1 LLPHLYPFLGIAFL
15 SLPLIFGSA
24 GLNYMGAGIA
34 GHEVSYESEYP
45 CFPVQ
50 RELLHRIPN
59 LPQNF
64 YGTAGNPVL

>member
-1 LLPHLYPFLGIAFL
+1 
-15 SLPLIFGSA
+15 
-24 GLNYMGAGIA
+24 MGAGIV
-34 GHEVSYESEYP
+34 GHVVSYESEYP

-50 RELLHRIPN
+50 RELLPTIPN